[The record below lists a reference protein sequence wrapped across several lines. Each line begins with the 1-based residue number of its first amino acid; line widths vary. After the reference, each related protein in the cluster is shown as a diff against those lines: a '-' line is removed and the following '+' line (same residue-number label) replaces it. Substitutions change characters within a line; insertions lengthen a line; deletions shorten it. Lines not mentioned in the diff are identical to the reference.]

1 MSVCNR
7 NPASLIKSLQPE
19 RYRQL
24 EFKLEFK
31 LELVDT
37 EPLQTRKKEEV
48 TIMKKKKFMA
58 LALAMATAVGCTA
71 CGGGKSTT
79 ETTPTGSSDSASES
93 QASTGDNTVIVAM
106 GAGFST
112 LDPGYVYEKYPQ
124 LIVNACYENLFKFY
138 ENDGTPQPALADSYE
153 FSDDGLTLTVKLKNG
168 IVFASGNTMTSAD
181 VAFSINRTKNLK
193 GNPSFICDTIDSI
206 ETPDDSTVV
215 FHLTEPDSAI
225 LSKLTYSSLAVLDS
239 AVVKENG
246 GTDAE
251 DAASTDTAQSFLDG
265 ASAGSGMY
273 ILTSYT
279 PDEEV
284 VLEKNPNYW
293 GTSTNVDKY
302 ILKIQ
307 PDANT
312 QMMTLSSGDIDIAL
326 NLTDDTLEEL
336 KGAENVEITDGLT
349 KMIGFVMMNMDEQ
362 YGGPVS
368 DPNVQKAI
376 RKALD
381 YSGIRMICGEGTVTP
396 YSIIQEGFMGSKG
409 DRPDDY
415 TNIEEAKQLLADA
428 GYPDGFSV
436 DMTVSDLDMEGI
448 QLTDLAQKVKDDLSQ
463 IGIDI
468 NIVTEAWAA
477 GYGDAY
483 RNGTLGFTVMYW
495 GVDYSDPNVQ
505 LEFLPGGTVGKRAG
519 WTAEID
525 PELAGM
531 YTAAMAATDNDA
543 RTQVLENI
551 QDAMYEDGPFIVIAQ
566 APAHIAHS
574 SRLANVD
581 IFDSYTIDLTEINVK

>member
-1 MSVCNR
+1 
-7 NPASLIKSLQPE
+7 
-19 RYRQL
+19 
-24 EFKLEFK
+24 
-31 LELVDT
+31 
-37 EPLQTRKKEEV
+37 
-48 TIMKKKKFMA
+48 MKKKKIA
-58 LALAMATAVGCTA
+58 VLALSMAVAAGLMA
-71 CGGGKSTT
+71 CGGGQSADGTT
-79 ETTPTGSSDSASES
+79 AAGTSGSAETGSSTDGNGS
-93 QASTGDNTVIVAM
+93 TVIIAM

-138 ENDGTPQPALADSYE
+138 ENNGTPQPCLADSYE
-153 FSDDGLTLTVKLKNG
+153 FSEDGLTLTVTLKDG
-168 IVFASGNTMTSAD
+168 LKFASGNDITSAD

-193 GNPSFICDTIDSI
+193 GNPSFICDTIESI
-206 ETPDDSTVV
+206 ETPDDKTVV
-215 FHLTEPDSAI
+215 FHLNQPDSAI

-251 DAASTDTAQSFLDG
+251 DASSTDTAQSFLDS

-273 ILTSYT
+273 VLTSYT

-293 GTSTNVDKY
+293 GEATNVDKY

-312 QMMTLSSGDIDIAL
+312 QMMTLSTGDIDVAL
-326 NLTDDTLEEL
+326 NLTDDTMDEL
-336 KGAENVEITDGLT
+336 KSADNVEIVDGTT

-368 DPNVQKAI
+368 NPDVQKAI

-381 YSGIRMICGEGTVTP
+381 YSGIRMICGEGTLTP
-396 YSIIQEGFMGSKG
+396 YSIIQDGFMGSKG
-409 DRPDDY
+409 ERPDDY
-415 TNIEEAKQLLADA
+415 TNLDEAKQLLADA
-428 GYPDGFSV
+428 GYPDGFDV

-448 QLTDLAQKVKDDLSQ
+448 LLTDLAQKVKDDLSQ
-463 IGIDI
+463 IGINV
-468 NIVTEAWAA
+468 NIKTEAWAA
-477 GYGDAY
+477 GYGDEY

-505 LEFLPGGTVGKRAG
+505 LEFLPGGVVGKRAG
-519 WTAEID
+519 WTAD
-525 PELAGM
+525 MNQDLAAL
-531 YTAAMAATDNDA
+531 YEDAMAATDDTERA
-543 RTQVLENI
+543 DVLGKI
-551 QDAMYEDGPFIVIAQ
+551 QDEMYEDGPFIVIAQ

-574 SRLANVD
+574 SRLADVD
-581 IFDSYTIDLTEINVK
+581 IFDAYTIDLTEINVK